1 MVPNKT
7 TPEWD
12 LLVEWKDSSSIWIPL
27 KYLKASNSVELA
39 KYMSGNRLD
48 VDPTFKKWVRD
59 MLRRRNIIIA
69 KLRTK
74 YWRTTH
80 KFVIRVPKSVD
91 EALEIDKENGN
102 TLWYT
107 AIQK

>member
-1 MVPNKT
+1 M
-7 TPEWD
+7 
-12 LLVEWKDSSSIWIPL
+12 
-27 KYLKASNSVELA
+27 KASNPVKLA
-39 KYMSGNRLD
+39 KYAAGKRLY
-48 VDPTFKKWVRD
+48 VEPAFKWWVRD

-69 KLRTK
+69 KLKGK

-80 KFVIRVPKSVD
+80 KIGILLPKSVD

-102 TLWYT
+102 ILWYT